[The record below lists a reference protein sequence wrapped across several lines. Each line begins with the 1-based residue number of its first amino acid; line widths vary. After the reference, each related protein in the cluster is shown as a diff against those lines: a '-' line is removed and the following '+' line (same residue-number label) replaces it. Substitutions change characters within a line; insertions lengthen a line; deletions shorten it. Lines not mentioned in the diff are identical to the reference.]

1 MAVTVVEEV
10 DGLAV
15 MAEAEAEAEAEMAA
29 AVEVEGVADEEEV
42 KWVK

>member
-15 MAEAEAEAEAEMAA
+15 MAEAEAGAEAEMAA